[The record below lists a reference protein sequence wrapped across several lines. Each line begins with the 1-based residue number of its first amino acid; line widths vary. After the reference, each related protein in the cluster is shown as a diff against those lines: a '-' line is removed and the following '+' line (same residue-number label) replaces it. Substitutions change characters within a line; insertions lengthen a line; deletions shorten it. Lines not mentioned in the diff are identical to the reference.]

1 MRRAELQLL
10 DENEPVHRL
19 GEMLN
24 ESWMLKRS
32 LASCVSNSRIE
43 DIYEAA
49 RKCARA
55 GIRITLNLILGYPGE
70 DDHHRR
76 ETLRVMSDI
85 GARYDN
91 VSFSP
96 NIFTPYP
103 GIPIWPELKER
114 GLKEPETLEAW
125 SDVDLGRNNLP
136 WLRGRSYD
144 TLQRSIS
151 YFLLDNQLNKAR
163 RASRS
168 AAMRS
173 AWSLLRKPLHWRLRN
188 QLFDCPVELWLS
200 MARQWMVMRR
210 SLLTGQPLSH
220 ELTRSA

>member
-1 MRRAELQLL
+1 MDDDDVALLAASGVSHIGFGTESASPEVLQFM
-10 DENEPVHRL
+10 N
-19 GEMLN
+19 
-24 ESWMLKRS
+24 KRHQHI
-32 LASCVSNSRIE
+32 A

-49 RKCARA
+49 RMCARA

-70 DDHHRR
+70 EEQHRR

-85 GARYDN
+85 GARYEN
-91 VSFSP
+91 VTFSP
-96 NIFTPYP
+96 NNFTPYP

-136 WLRGRSYD
+136 WLKGRSYD

-163 RASRS
+163 RASKS
-168 AAMRS
+168 VAMQS

-188 QLFDCPVELWLS
+188 HSFDWPVELWLS
-200 MARQWMVMRR
+200 MAKQWLVMRR
-210 SLLTGQPLSH
+210 SLLTGQPLSQT
-220 ELTRSA
+220 LSRSA